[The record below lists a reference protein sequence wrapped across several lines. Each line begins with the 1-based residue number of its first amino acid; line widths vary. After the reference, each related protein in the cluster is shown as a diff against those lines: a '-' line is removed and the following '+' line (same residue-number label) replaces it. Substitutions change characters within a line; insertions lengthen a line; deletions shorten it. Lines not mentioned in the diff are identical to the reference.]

1 MLMGSATGSPKS
13 FISFCSGSGR
23 VETAG
28 RRIGVDALCRNSLR
42 DFGSGVVLATRM
54 RHTKTIGVSAYRRI
68 GVSVWTRFFADM
80 PTRRHAVSAL
90 LVFWLSLCA
99 RSQETASVN
108 PASLTPSL
116 ETQRQA
122 ATYALTTPAPRG
134 QITDRNG
141 VPLAQ
146 NRASNNL
153 SVAFPT
159 PFDFTDSQVVE
170 FVNRA

>member
-23 VETAG
+23 GVSAY
-28 RRIGVDALCRNSLR
+28 RRLGVSASTSGFADTPIRRHAVSALPPAAENSLR

-54 RHTKTIGVSAYRRI
+54 RHTEVNVSACGRIGVSA
-68 GVSVWTRFFADM
+68 SARFFADT
-80 PTRRHAVSAL
+80 PTRRPAVSAL

-108 PASLTPSL
+108 PASLTPSW

-122 ATYALTTPAPRG
+122 ATYALTIPAPRG

-141 VPLAQ
+141 CPWLKTE
-146 NRASNNL
+146 
-153 SVAFPT
+153 SVII
-159 PFDFTDSQVVE
+159 
-170 FVNRA
+170 